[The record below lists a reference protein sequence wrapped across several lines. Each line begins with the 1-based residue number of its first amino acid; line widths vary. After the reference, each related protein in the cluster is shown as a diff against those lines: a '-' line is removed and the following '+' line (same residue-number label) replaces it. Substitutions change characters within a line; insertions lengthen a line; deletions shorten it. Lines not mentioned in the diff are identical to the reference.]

1 MFNKENRYITKGIN
15 EIVDIRLQIFMWRAI
30 DNLNYKVEKV
40 DYLQVFEI
48 EKEYGTITINH
59 RQEVPKYNEEHIIE
73 LCDIEV
79 VGKIKIFVID
89 DGDHSTMLLA
99 EEY

>member
-15 EIVDIRLQIFMWRAI
+15 EIVDIRLQIFLWRAI
-30 DNLNYKVEKV
+30 DNLKDKVENV
-40 DYLQVFEI
+40 DYLQIFEI

-59 RQEVPKYNEEHIIE
+59 RQEVPEYNEEHIIE
-73 LCDIEV
+73 LCDIDV
-79 VGKIKIFVID
+79 VGKIKVFVID
-89 DGDHSTMLLA
+89 SGDYSTMLLA

>member
-15 EIVDIRLQIFMWRAI
+15 EVVDIRLQIFMWRAI
-30 DNLNYKVEKV
+30 DNLKDKVEKV

-48 EKEYGTITINH
+48 EKEYGTITIKH
-59 RQEVPKYNEEHIIE
+59 RQEVPEHKEEYIIE
-73 LCDIEV
+73 LCDIDV
-79 VGKIKIFVID
+79 IGKIKVFVID
-89 DGDHSTMLLA
+89 SGDYSTMLLA

>member
-1 MFNKENRYITKGIN
+1 MFKKESRYITKGIN

-30 DNLNYKVEKV
+30 DNLNDKVEKV

-89 DGDHSTMLLA
+89 SGDYSTMLLA